1 MGGRGET
8 GTGGATGGARGET
21 GTGGAGIGVA
31 VLGGAVVGGA
41 GLMVGRGADWPRAT
55 VTRKSE
61 RSGVMRNTMGS
72 VAVRM
77 GWVNL
82 PRAEEL

>member
-1 MGGRGET
+1 AIGET
-8 GTGGATGGARGET
+8 GTGATGIGA
-21 GTGGAGIGVA
+21 A
-31 VLGGAVVGGA
+31 VLGGA

-61 RSGVMRNTMGS
+61 RIGVMRNTMGS

-77 GWVNL
+77 GWVNHTGV
-82 PRAEEL
+82 EEL

>member
-1 MGGRGET
+1 M
-8 GTGGATGGARGET
+8 
-21 GTGGAGIGVA
+21 
-31 VLGGAVVGGA
+31 
-41 GLMVGRGADWPRAT
+41 MVGRGADWPRAT

>member
-21 GTGGAGIGVA
+21 GTGGGGIGAA
-31 VLGGAVVGGA
+31 VLGGA